1 MTIRITEKSYK
12 TECLIFIGFVILL
25 ALIAII
31 TNTKSCPKWL
41 EVIFSIIT
49 LLEIII
55 LIPFSIARMY
65 SISNNR
71 EMDSFKKGQTKYKF
85 SYKEYLG
92 EEIIFWVKNAIEPDT
107 LYVTS
112 VDGKHYIIEVVFAT
126 IGKMGP
132 FVDKGYCIDKNEV
145 SENDLLSFIVK
156 QLLDSRG
163 LVKVDAITEKNN
175 PILFEKTL
183 SELRKKI
190 KKQKFYD
197 ITLDLR
203 SISNTDKDRIFNFN
217 NNIKRY
223 AYVAANWIKA
233 HHW

>member
-1 MTIRITEKSYK
+1 MKFFRRIMTIKITDKSYK
-12 TECLIFIGFVILL
+12 AECLIFIGFIILL
-25 ALIAII
+25 SLIAII
-31 TNTKSCPKWL
+31 ANTKSYPKWL
-41 EVIFSIIT
+41 EVIFRIIT

-55 LIPFSIARMY
+55 LIPFSMARMY

-71 EMDSFKKGQTKYKF
+71 KMDSFKKGQTKYKF
-85 SYKEYLG
+85 NYKEYLG

-163 LVKVDAITEKNN
+163 LVRVDAITEKNN
-175 PILFEKTL
+175 PILFEKIL

-190 KKQKFYD
+190 KK
-197 ITLDLR
+197 
-203 SISNTDKDRIFNFN
+203 
-217 NNIKRY
+217 
-223 AYVAANWIKA
+223 
-233 HHW
+233 

>member
-1 MTIRITEKSYK
+1 MTIKITDKSYK
-12 TECLIFIGFVILL
+12 AECLIFIGFIILL
-25 ALIAII
+25 SLIAII
-31 TNTKSCPKWL
+31 ANTKSYPKWL
-41 EVIFSIIT
+41 EVIFRIIT

-55 LIPFSIARMY
+55 LIPFSMARMY

-71 EMDSFKKGQTKYKF
+71 KMDSFKKGQTKYKF
-85 SYKEYLG
+85 NYKEYLG

-163 LVKVDAITEKNN
+163 LVRVDAITEKNN
-175 PILFEKTL
+175 PILFEKIL

-190 KKQKFYD
+190 KK
-197 ITLDLR
+197 
-203 SISNTDKDRIFNFN
+203 
-217 NNIKRY
+217 
-223 AYVAANWIKA
+223 
-233 HHW
+233 

>member
-49 LLEIII
+49 LLEIVI

-71 EMDSFKKGQTKYKF
+71 EMNSFKKGQTKYKF

-190 KKQKFYD
+190 KK
-197 ITLDLR
+197 
-203 SISNTDKDRIFNFN
+203 
-217 NNIKRY
+217 
-223 AYVAANWIKA
+223 
-233 HHW
+233 